1 MYIFNTVLHFKC
13 SKLAD
18 TNVRS
23 GMRNNLCPNVAVHCG
38 GKIVQNNVRR
48 TTNSTSESRRQKS
61 VFRLRRWLIGILIF
75 LLMFFI
81 IMNSY
86 ATGQFRIIHFGNIEK
101 EDLEDN
107 YEQPITS
114 IANSGYLVSTS
125 GCRIPAIEPFDRSIM
140 RFIQKEK
147 PIVCK
152 AGTIPPLTESN
163 NFLVYINPLSRM
175 LYYNRSTD
183 IVNCCWSAFERQ
195 ENNDNVN
202 VYNKECYFFNK
213 ESQVTAEFVRVQCW
227 RGDDI
232 IYKDYHAFVPRK
244 ADVEER
250 CENVKKT
257 SPVENRLSILVIGLD
272 SVSRLNFRRSMPKTV
287 KVLEDLE
294 AAEMLGYTKIADN
307 TYPNLVTVLS
317 GLNPTELKKLCW
329 QDKKKTFDKC
339 PFIWK
344 SLSSAGYRTIFGEDA
359 CHMSIFNYLK
369 PGFKEQPTDYYLRPF
384 CIESENNI
392 GNTNKLNAH
401 LCIGTRLTF
410 QNLLN
415 YIEKVATTFA
425 NDLYFAFTW
434 MASLTHDYLN
444 FAQLGDEGYYKL
456 LDTLS
461 KNYFLNKTAL
471 IVMSDHG
478 MRFGPFRQTFQGKME
493 DSLPFAFLALP
504 KWWRER
510 YPEAWANMQK
520 NMRSL
525 TTAFDLH
532 ETLKDLADPR
542 RVEEESLKQRAD
554 LISNGSI
561 PRGISFFLPIPN
573 HRTCNMAKIPGN
585 LCMCH
590 RSKDIS
596 LNDMGVQKSVKYL
609 TQVLNNMLAPYSLC
623 AKLYLRTIKQAKV
636 PINSNEASW
645 IDYSIQFQTYPGE
658 AIFEGM
664 VRYRKDEKSYSLLG
678 TIGRLNAYGNQSACM
693 NDFNMRLYC
702 YCL

>member
-1 MYIFNTVLHFKC
+1 MYIFNTVLHSKC
-13 SKLAD
+13 SKLAGKY
-18 TNVRS
+18 VRS
-23 GMRNNLCPNVAVHCG
+23 GMRNNLFPNVAVHHG
-38 GKIVQNNVRR
+38 GKIVQNNVRQ
-48 TTNSTSESRRQKS
+48 TASSVFESTKQKS

-75 LLMFFI
+75 LLMSLVI
-81 IMNSY
+81 INSF
-86 ATGQFRIIHFGNIEK
+86 ATGQFRIINFGNIEK
-101 EDLEDN
+101 ENLEDN
-107 YEQPITS
+107 YEQTITS
-114 IANSGYLVSTS
+114 TVDSGYLVSTS
-125 GCRIPAIEPFDRSIM
+125 GCKIPAIEPFDRAIM

-152 AGTIPPLTESN
+152 AGTIPPLIESN
-163 NFLVYINPLSRM
+163 NFLVYVNPLSQM
-175 LYYNRSTD
+175 LYYNKSTD
-183 IVNCCWSAFERQ
+183 IVNCCWNAFERKK
-195 ENNDNVN
+195 NNDNAN
-202 VYNKECYFFNK
+202 IYNDKCYFFSKDN
-213 ESQVTAEFVRVQCW
+213 QVTAEFVKVECW
-227 RGDDI
+227 RGNDK

-244 ADVEER
+244 PDVEER
-250 CENVKKT
+250 CEKVKKT
-257 SPVENRLSILVIGLD
+257 NPVENQLSILVIGID

-287 KVLEDLE
+287 KILEDLK
-294 AAEMLGYTKIADN
+294 AAEMLGYTKVADN

-317 GLNPTELKKLCW
+317 GLNTAELKKLCW
-329 QDKKKTFDKC
+329 QHEKKTFDEC

-344 SLSSAGYRTIFGEDA
+344 TMSSAGYRTIFGEDA

-369 PGFKEQPTDYYLRPF
+369 PGFKIQPTDYYLRPF
-384 CIESENNI
+384 CVESENNI
-392 GNTNKLNAH
+392 GNTNKLNAN
-401 LCIGTRLTF
+401 LCVGTRLTF
-410 QNLLN
+410 ENLLN

-444 FAQLGDEGYYKL
+444 FAQLGDEGYYRL
-456 LDTLS
+456 LDVLS
-461 KNYFLNKTAL
+461 KKYLLNNTAL

-478 MRFGPFRQTFQGKME
+478 MRFGQFRQTFQGKME

-504 KWWRER
+504 QWWRNK
-510 YPEAWANMQK
+510 YPVAWANMRR
-520 NMRSL
+520 NTRSL
-525 TTAFDLH
+525 TTPFDLH

-542 RVEEESLKQRAD
+542 KVEEKSLRLRAD
-554 LISNGSI
+554 LISSGKI

-573 HRTCNMAKIPGN
+573 HRTCNMAGIPNN

-590 RSKDIS
+590 KSKDIS
-596 LNDMGVQKSVKYL
+596 LNDMGVQNSVKYL
-609 TQVLNNMLAPYSLC
+609 MDVLNNMMAPYSLC

-636 PINSNEASW
+636 PINSNESSW

-664 VRYRKDEKSYSLLG
+664 VRYRKDEKSYNLLG